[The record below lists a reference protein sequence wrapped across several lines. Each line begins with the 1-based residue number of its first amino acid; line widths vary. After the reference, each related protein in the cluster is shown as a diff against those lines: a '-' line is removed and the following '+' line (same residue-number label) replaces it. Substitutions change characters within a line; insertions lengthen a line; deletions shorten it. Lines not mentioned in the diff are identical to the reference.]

1 MVRDR
6 SQKLNK
12 IVTFLD
18 RNILVNSGILDL
30 GLIQGSTAVSA
41 NTRKSSSPVTFT
53 AGSFLSKRAFLTVI
67 LDYKTKVQFTKPNRR
82 IT

>member
-1 MVRDR
+1 MVRDG
-6 SQKLNK
+6 SQKKLNK
-12 IVTFLD
+12 LVTFLD

-53 AGSFLSKRAFLTVI
+53 AGSFREQA
-67 LDYKTKVQFTKPNRR
+67 R
-82 IT
+82 ISDSDFGL